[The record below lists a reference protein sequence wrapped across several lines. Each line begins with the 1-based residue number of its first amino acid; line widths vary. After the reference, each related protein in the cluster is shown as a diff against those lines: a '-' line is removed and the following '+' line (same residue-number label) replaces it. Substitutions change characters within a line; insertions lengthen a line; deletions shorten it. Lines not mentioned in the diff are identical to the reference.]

1 MRTRD
6 YKQEEYL
13 IFMVIVQK
21 YGGTSVGNIERI
33 RAVAERVARTKKDKN
48 DVVVIVSAMSGET
61 DKLIGLAN
69 QIASNPEG
77 REMDLLLSSGER
89 ISAALTAMAI
99 SNLGFKSLSFTGRQ
113 VGIITDDAHTRAK
126 IERITGGMVKKAL
139 TKGIVPVIAGFQ
151 GVTEASEVTTL
162 GRGGSDLTAVAVAAA
177 LKADLCEIY
186 TDVDGVYTTDPN
198 IVPEARKLDK
208 ISYDEMLELASLG
221 AKVLQTRSVEF
232 AKKYNVPVVVRSSF
246 NDHPGTLVVKED
258 REMENVVV
266 SGVAYDKNQSKITV
280 TAVPDKP
287 GVAARLFQAIAGA
300 HIVVDMIVQNISS
313 DGKETDISFTVPK
326 SDNKKAMK
334 ITEEIVSELGAKDVK
349 LRDDISKIS
358 VVGVGMRTHSGVAAK
373 MFGTLAQHRINIMM
387 ISTSEIKVSCII
399 DSKYTELAVRV
410 LHDAFDLGDNKKGR
424 GKAKG

>member
-1 MRTRD
+1 M
-6 YKQEEYL
+6 L
-13 IFMVIVQK
+13 IVQK
-21 YGGTSVGNIERI
+21 YGGTSVGNVERI
-33 RAVAERVARTKKDKN
+33 RAVADRVARTKGEGH

-69 QIASNPEG
+69 QMTPHPEG

-89 ISAALTAMAI
+89 VSAALTAMAI
-99 SNLGFKSLSFTGRQ
+99 SNRGCRSRSFTGRQ
-113 VGIITDDAHTRAK
+113 VGIITDDSHTKAK
-126 IERITGGMVKKAL
+126 IEKITAGEVRKAIAA
-139 TKGIVPVIAGFQ
+139 GFVPVIAGFQ
-151 GVTEASEVTTL
+151 GITETSEVTTL

-232 AKKYNVPVVVRSSF
+232 AKKYDVPLVVRSSF
-246 NDHPGTLVVKED
+246 NDNPGTLVVKED
-258 REMENVVV
+258 TDMENVVV
-266 SGVAYDKNQSKITV
+266 SGVAYDKNQTKITV
-280 TAVPDKP
+280 AGVPDTP
-287 GVAARLFQAIAGA
+287 GVAAKLFEAIADA
-300 HIVVDMIVQNISS
+300 NIVVDMIVQNISS

-326 SDNKKAMK
+326 GDSRKALK
-334 ITEEIVSELGAKDVK
+334 ITEEIVSELGARDVK
-349 LRDDISKIS
+349 MREDIAKIS

-399 DSKYTELAVRV
+399 DSKYTELAVRI
-410 LHDAFDLGDNKKGR
+410 LHDAFRLGESGKGNRR
-424 GKAKG
+424 GSVAGKRVPKA

>member
-287 GVAARLFQAIAGA
+287 GVAAKLFQAIAGA

-410 LHDAFDLGDNKKGR
+410 LHDAFDLGDGKKGKR
-424 GKAKG
+424 KSKG